1 VPVEFPATSIAG
13 PVDQKPIEPVPVRA
27 TIRPEYVRATM
38 RTAPLLQTLS
48 DHLDPHR
55 TPLPWRMIFAQMLA
69 IGSGIL
75 ALDQGSKFLMAEW
88 LGPGASQHRVD
99 VIGSWVGFEYVENTG
114 AAFGMLSGRPWL
126 VSILAVVVAVMFV
139 TVFRQVLPTDA
150 GVRWCVALIL
160 AGAIGNMIDRARIG
174 YVVDFVAVGAWPRFN
189 IADSSITVG
198 LVLMIVSAFGIAH
211 EKDDPA

>member
-1 VPVEFPATSIAG
+1 MPVEIPDTSIAG
-13 PVDQKPIEPVPVRA
+13 PVEPKTIGAMPVRA
-27 TIRPEYVRATM
+27 TIGPEYVRSTM
-38 RTAPLLQTLS
+38 GTAPLLQTLR

-55 TPLPWRMIFAQMLA
+55 PPLPWRTIFAQMLA

-75 ALDQGSKFLMAEW
+75 ALDQGAKLLMAEW
-88 LGPGASQHRVD
+88 LGRGARQHRVD
-99 VIGSWVGFEYVENTG
+99 VFGSWVGFEYVENTG

-139 TVFRQVLPTDA
+139 TVFREVLPTDA

-160 AGAIGNMIDRARIG
+160 GGAIGNMIDRARIG

>member
-1 VPVEFPATSIAG
+1 
-13 PVDQKPIEPVPVRA
+13 
-27 TIRPEYVRATM
+27 
-38 RTAPLLQTLS
+38 
-48 DHLDPHR
+48 
-55 TPLPWRMIFAQMLA
+55 MIFAQMLA

-88 LGPGASQHRVD
+88 LGRGASQHRVD

-174 YVVDFVAVGAWPRFN
+174 YVGPWRLATVQHRRLLDYGGARAHDCVGIRNCP
-189 IADSSITVG
+189 
-198 LVLMIVSAFGIAH
+198 
-211 EKDDPA
+211 